1 MTPNDR
7 PLSVA
12 VIIGSTREGRFG
24 PVVARW
30 IAERAAARPDL
41 DVAVLD
47 VADAGLPAVLPAGA
61 HPAVDGWT
69 EQIGAADAFI
79 VVTPEYNH
87 SLPASLKQAIDL
99 VGAEWRAK
107 PVAVVSYGGVSG
119 GLRATEHL
127 RLIFAELH
135 APTIRDTVSFH
146 GAGAA
151 FGPDGQPRDRA
162 GTDAAAEVLLDQ
174 LTWWGLALR
183 DARSA
188 RAVV

>member
-1 MTPNDR
+1 MTRTDT

-12 VIIGSTREGRFG
+12 VIVGSTREGRFG
-24 PVVARW
+24 PVVGRW
-30 IAERAAARPDL
+30 IAERAAAHPDM
-41 DVAVLD
+41 DVTVLD
-47 VADAGLPAVLPAGA
+47 LADAGLPAVMPAGA
-61 HPAVDGWT
+61 HPAVDGWA
-69 EQIGAADAFI
+69 EQVGAADAFI

-99 VGAEWRAK
+99 VHDGWRAK

-151 FGPDGQPRDRA
+151 FGPDGQPHDRA
-162 GTDAAAEVLLDQ
+162 GTDAAAAVLLDQ
-174 LTWWGLALR
+174 LTWWGHALR
-183 DARSA
+183 DARMA
-188 RAVV
+188 RALV